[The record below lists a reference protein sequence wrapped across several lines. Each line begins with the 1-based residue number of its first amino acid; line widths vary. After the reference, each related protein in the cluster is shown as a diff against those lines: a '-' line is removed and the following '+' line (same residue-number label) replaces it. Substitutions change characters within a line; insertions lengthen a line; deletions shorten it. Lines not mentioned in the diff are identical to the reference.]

1 MVVVTCCLLVRV
13 LQVVLNGALVQGPVD
28 RVQVMIPPAVPAEK
42 EWRSGHVK
50 VILIKAAE
58 VTEVALILHGRRLGG
73 PWYASRH
80 ACVVKSKEL

>member
-1 MVVVTCCLLVRV
+1 MLLACQSAAGSPEWCPRSRPCRSCP
-13 LQVVLNGALVQGPVD
+13 GHD
-28 RVQVMIPPAVPAEK
+28 PPAVPAEK

>member
-1 MVVVTCCLLVRV
+1 M
-13 LQVVLNGALVQGPVD
+13 
-28 RVQVMIPPAVPAEK
+28 
-42 EWRSGHVK
+42 K